1 MEKVREG
8 FPFSPEGLWEEEV
21 RDRERRYFP
30 LSSHTHPALIYHTTH
45 THTHTHTTVGTD
57 LLKHPENEKH

>member
-30 LSSHTHPALIYHTTH
+30 LSSHTHPALIYPT